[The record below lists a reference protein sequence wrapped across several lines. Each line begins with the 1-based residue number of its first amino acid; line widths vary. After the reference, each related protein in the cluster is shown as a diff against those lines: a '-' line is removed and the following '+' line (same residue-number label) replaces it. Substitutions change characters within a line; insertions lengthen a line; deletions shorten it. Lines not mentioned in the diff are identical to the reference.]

1 MESKIEKN
9 TMVYLLLL
17 SNILGISVFLSKY
30 PLDKDKEK
38 RMEDTDGKEER
49 RENEQKVIKFEEKK
63 EVLLEKKQEKLK
75 PLVWRFP

>member
-9 TMVYLLLL
+9 KIVYLLLL
-17 SNILGISVFLSKY
+17 SNILGISIFLSKY
-30 PLDKDKEK
+30 PLDKDKEE
-38 RMEDTDGKEER
+38 RMEDTDGKEDKK
-49 RENEQKVIKFEEKK
+49 ENEQKVIKFEEKK

>member
-17 SNILGISVFLSKY
+17 SNILGISAFLSKY
-30 PLDKDKEK
+30 SLDEDKEK

-49 RENEQKVIKFEEKK
+49 RENEKKVIKLEEKK
-63 EVLLEKKQEKLK
+63 EVLLERKQEKLK